1 VEEGIETEINNS
13 RVESAVES
21 AAVERE
27 GESDSRE
34 EEGMAAEAAVAGD
47 HETEN
52 EVAGGVVRHAAANTA
67 VEVEVNP
74 VGRNGGAEKQ
84 HARTSSFSSVGGSGG
99 NAERDNW
106 SSCDSRDR
114 SCGEKHN
121 YVLTLLFSSVDGDG
135 GNAEIDRE
143 GGGRDNRSSG
153 EDRSLEE
160 S

>member
-1 VEEGIETEINNS
+1 
-13 RVESAVES
+13 
-21 AAVERE
+21 
-27 GESDSRE
+27 
-34 EEGMAAEAAVAGD
+34 MAAEAAVAGD

>member
-1 VEEGIETEINNS
+1 MEEGIETEINNS

-34 EEGMAAEAAVAGD
+34 EEGMAAAAAVAGD

-114 SCGEKHN
+114 SC
-121 YVLTLLFSSVDGDG
+121 
-135 GNAEIDRE
+135 
-143 GGGRDNRSSG
+143 
-153 EDRSLEE
+153 
-160 S
+160 